1 MVVKSSVSPMPKRR
15 KPDIDPRLHE
25 RIEDLIRRARESD
38 REIEAVLKM
47 ALEARL
53 KLRRVAAGR

>member
-1 MVVKSSVSPMPKRR
+1 MPKRR